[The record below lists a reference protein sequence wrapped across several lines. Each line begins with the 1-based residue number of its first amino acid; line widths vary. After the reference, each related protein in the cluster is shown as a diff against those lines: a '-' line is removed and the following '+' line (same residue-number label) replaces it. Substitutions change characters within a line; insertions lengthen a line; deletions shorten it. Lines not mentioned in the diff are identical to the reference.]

1 MKKNFINKNKKF
13 YFLLLLLIL
22 IVVLI
27 MSCKKVN
34 LLGPNN
40 IPPPTKF
47 PIIDDEK
54 PEIPDYPDPTPVPD
68 PPEEGDIEEKPIEVK
83 PEVVQ
88 NGTVFGGYGRRFKFK
103 NDWYVLATNEYEYN
117 PETKIL
123 RQLNKG
129 AVLRIEKDGKTIT
142 KIYSINS
149 GDLEQTEYWK
159 NLHSK
164 KLVITDTEVNI
175 PIKAESQGWATNWEY
190 KIPDDVPN
198 NIADHYDVITSNK
211 TKMDYEKFAYI
222 EKLIIYYI
230 NRSSSDLLNWNKVS
244 SSNVF
249 DFPKVDFNNPNFQ
262 GRCGNSTR
270 NHIIYFKG
278 KIFVFKMNFNFYNKY
293 LTYYIEPN
301 DVYFYLSK
309 NEYYTIEWGKDMSDA
324 KNWVTNH
331 INIINALYLN
341 SYGVWYNENK
351 LYLEIPSYYIKYSYS
366 DKWKLWTNNSVYN
379 GNGIVYTTEDGINWK
394 EEHYDIY
401 DIIDKYKLEW
411 AGISAGYSINAYRFV
426 NETNKMI
433 GYEMPDGTPFE
444 PSYTELNGKY
454 YRTFNA
460 TYPLPPIKEIME
472 TVDKFE
478 TNFTVTEEHIKKS
491 GYYQLQVSSVPPDKA
506 QESDW
511 VNVVPNNQTTSS
523 IGWESG
529 GADLFT
535 FNNKIVRLVDY
546 DRQFKLNTQYET
558 ALNLSEKY
566 YNLLL
571 NSPMS
576 EFKKYDYYFLYYK
589 AMADMLKIIKDN
601 GSDYFRPDE
610 AVTHYTFE
618 LN

>member
-129 AVLRIEKDGKTIT
+129 AVLRIEKDGRTIT

-149 GDLEQTEYWK
+149 GDLEKAEYWK
-159 NLHSK
+159 NLNSK
-164 KLVITDTEVNI
+164 KLVITDTEVRI
-175 PIKAESQGWATNWEY
+175 PIKAESQAWPKHIPYTITDSDNNNTYTYSTGINNVTAYTN
-190 KIPDDVPN
+190 IG
-198 NIADHYDVITSNK
+198 NIHAEELILHYS
-211 TKMDYEKFAYI
+211 
-222 EKLIIYYI
+222 
-230 NRSSSDLLNWNKVS
+230 NRSSSDLLNWHS
-244 SSNVF
+244 TSLSNIF
-249 DFPKVDFNNPNFQ
+249 NFPEPNFNNPNFQ
-262 GRCGNSTR
+262 GVLRNVNRC
-270 NHIIYFKG
+270 IVVYFKS
-278 KIFVFKMNFNFYNKY
+278 KIFLFY
-293 LTYYIEPN
+293 TFGGYY
-301 DVYFYLSK
+301 DFYHTFYRDPSEGDFILAK
-309 NEYYTIEWGKDMSDA
+309 NEYYTIEWGKDTSDT
-324 KNWVTNH
+324 KNWVTN
-331 INIINALYLN
+331 
-341 SYGVWYNENK
+341 
-351 LYLEIPSYYIKYSYS
+351 YIKNLPICSFVTVRHDANRLYVTPIYYEKYTYS
-366 DKWKLWTNNSVYN
+366 DKFKLWYRKETVYVDDF
-379 GNGIVYTTEDGINWK
+379 VYTTEDGINWK
-394 EEHYDIY
+394 KESL
-401 DIIDKYKLEW
+401 DIIDKYNPIVADRTELP
-411 AGISAGYSINAYRFV
+411 SFYDHPT
-426 NETNKMI
+426 TNQML

-454 YRTFNA
+454 YRTFNS
-460 TYPLPPIKEIME
+460 TYPMPPIKEIME
-472 TVDKFE
+472 TVNRFE

-491 GYYQLQVSSVPPDKA
+491 GYYQLQVSSIPPDKA

-511 VNVVPNNQTTSS
+511 VNVVPNNELASS

-535 FNNKIVRLVDY
+535 FNSKIVRLVDY
-546 DRQFKLNTQYET
+546 DRQFKLNSQYET
-558 ALNLSEKY
+558 ALNLSQKY
-566 YNLLL
+566 YSLLL
-571 NSPMS
+571 NSPTS

-589 AMADMLKIIKDN
+589 AMADMLKIIKDKGN
-601 GSDYFRPDE
+601 DYFRPDE

-618 LN
+618 IN

>member
-1 MKKNFINKNKKF
+1 MKKKVYFI
-13 YFLLLLLIL
+13 LPLLIL
-22 IVVLI
+22 IIVLI
-27 MSCKKVN
+27 MSCRKIN
-34 LLGPNN
+34 ILGPNN

-47 PIIDDEK
+47 PIIDDNK

-68 PPEEGDIEEKPIEVK
+68 PPDKGDIEEKPIEVK
-83 PEVVQ
+83 PEVVP

-117 PETKIL
+117 PETKML

-142 KIYSINS
+142 KIHSINS

-164 KLVITDTEVNI
+164 KLVITDTEVRI
-175 PIKAESQGWATNWEY
+175 PIKAESQGWATNWNY

-198 NIADHYDVITSNK
+198 NIGYCWGYSYDKVTGEKIEDLCKKITNE
-211 TKMDYEKFAYI
+211 YFGYV
-222 EKLIIYYI
+222 EKLIIHYS
-230 NRSSSDLLNWNKVS
+230 NRSSSDLLNWNKTS

-249 DFPKVDFNNPNFQ
+249 DFPKPNFNNPNFQ
-262 GRCGNSTR
+262 GRFGDS
-270 NHIIYFKG
+270 HVHYLVYFKG
-278 KIFVFKMNFNFYNKY
+278 KIFVFNGHPGIYDEY
-293 LTYYIEPN
+293 LTYYIEPR
-301 DVYFYLSK
+301 DGYFYLGK
-309 NEYYTIEWGKDMSDA
+309 NEYYTIELGKDMSDA
-324 KNWVTNH
+324 KNWVTNY
-331 INIINALYLN
+331 IKCPYSAYRTFV
-341 SYGVWYNENK
+341 YYDENK
-351 LYLEIPSYYIKYSYS
+351 LYLFLEYYNKYTYS
-366 DKWKLWTNNSVYN
+366 ARWKLWTNITYSDRSV
-379 GNGIVYTTEDGINWK
+379 VYTTEDGINWK
-394 EEHYDIY
+394 ELPYDIV
-401 DIIDKYKLEW
+401 DKNKLIFCKESV
-411 AGISAGYSINAYRFV
+411 GPEILFSGEHTILNYT
-426 NETNKMI
+426 NEML
-433 GYEMPDGTPFE
+433 GYEMPDGTPLE

-454 YRTFNA
+454 YRTFNS
-460 TYPLPPIKEIME
+460 TYPMPPIKEIME
-472 TVDKFE
+472 TVDRFE

-491 GYYQLQVSSVPPDKA
+491 GYYQLQVSSVSPDKA

-511 VNVVPNNQTTSS
+511 VNVVPNNELASS

-558 ALNLSEKY
+558 ALNLSQKY

-589 AMADMLKIIKDN
+589 VMADMLKIIKDK

-618 LN
+618 LY

>member
-22 IVVLI
+22 IIVLI

-47 PIIDDEK
+47 PIIDDNK

-117 PETKIL
+117 PETKML

-142 KIYSINS
+142 KIHSINS

-159 NLHSK
+159 NLNSK

-198 NIADHYDVITSNK
+198 NISDFNIYKKITYDN
-211 TKMDYEKFAYI
+211 FGYI
-222 EKLIIYYI
+222 EKLIIHYS

-249 DFPKVDFNNPNFQ
+249 DFPKPNFNNPNFQ
-262 GRCGNSTR
+262 GRFGNAGR
-270 NHIIYFKG
+270 NEIVYFKG
-278 KIFVFKMNFNFYNKY
+278 KIFVFRTFFYIYDKY

-301 DVYFYLSK
+301 DGYFIMGT

-331 INIINALYLN
+331 IGNPLYYN
-341 SYGVWYNENK
+341 FSEMWYDENK
-351 LYLEIPSYYIKYSYS
+351 LYVQPLEYEKYTYS
-366 DKWKLWTNNSVYN
+366 EELQLWTNKLGYN
-379 GNGIVYTTEDGINWK
+379 GAVYTTEDGINWK
-394 EEHYDIY
+394 KESY
-401 DIIDKYKLEW
+401 DIIKEYKPTLSGVSVGFNPYVNYGQG
-411 AGISAGYSINAYRFV
+411 GIV
-426 NETNKMI
+426 NETN
-433 GYEMPDGTPFE
+433 EMLGFEIQDGTPFE

-454 YRTFNA
+454 YRTFKS
-460 TYPLPPIKEIME
+460 TYPMPPIKEIME
-472 TVDKFE
+472 TVDRFE

-511 VNVVPNNQTTSS
+511 VNVVPNNELASS

-529 GADLFT
+529 GSDLFT

-589 AMADMLKIIKDN
+589 VMADMLKIIKDKGN
-601 GSDYFRPDE
+601 DYFRPDE

-618 LN
+618 L

>member
-1 MKKNFINKNKKF
+1 
-13 YFLLLLLIL
+13 
-22 IVVLI
+22 

-40 IPPPTKF
+40 IPPPTAF

-68 PPEEGDIEEKPIEVK
+68 PPDEGDIEEKPIEVK
-83 PEVVQ
+83 PEVVP

-117 PETKIL
+117 PETKML

-142 KIYSINS
+142 KIYSLKL
-149 GDLEQTEYWK
+149 GDNLEQAEYWT
-159 NLHSK
+159 NLNSK
-164 KLVITDTEVNI
+164 KLIIEANKVLIPSNPEQKAYGYDLYEVKFEKLNFDSVICLYPYYPFGVYSNYTIDFISRESDSLINWAYSANREKKTYNI
-175 PIKAESQGWATNWEY
+175 PQ
-190 KIPDDVPN
+190 PN
-198 NIADHYDVITSNK
+198 KD
-211 TKMDYEKFAYI
+211 
-222 EKLIIYYI
+222 
-230 NRSSSDLLNWNKVS
+230 
-244 SSNVF
+244 
-249 DFPKVDFNNPNFQ
+249 NPTIQ
-262 GRCGNSTR
+262 GRYGV
-270 NHIIYFKG
+270 HG
-278 KIFVFKMNFNFYNKY
+278 
-293 LTYYIEPN
+293 LTFSSL
-301 DVYFYLSK
+301 FYLNGRLFLFVQESPMDTHPEGYRDPSAPK
-309 NEYYTIEWGKDMSDA
+309 FFHPGMRYYSVDVNKDTSDNN
-324 KNWVTNH
+324 NWVEHEFPLRKERESDTY
-331 INIINALYLN
+331 I
-341 SYGVWYNENK
+341 WYYKNK
-351 LYLEIPSYYIKYSYS
+351 LYVFETLYIHYYEYNKNNN
-366 DKWKLWTNNSVYN
+366 LWSNAFELAADATKRWS
-379 GNGIVYTTEDGINWK
+379 TEDGINWK
-394 EEHYDIY
+394 EEKDVDFSKLKIY
-401 DIIDKYKLEW
+401 KTIDNYTVPLL
-411 AGISAGYSINAYRFV
+411 S
-426 NETNKMI
+426 
-433 GYEMPDGTPFE
+433 YEPPDGTPLE

-454 YRTFNA
+454 YRTFNS
-460 TYPLPPIKEIME
+460 TYPMPPIKEIME
-472 TVDKFE
+472 TVDRFE

-558 ALNLSEKY
+558 ALNLSQKY
-566 YNLLL
+566 YALLQAAKT
-571 NSPMS
+571 M
-576 EFKKYDYYFLYYK
+576 EDYKKYDYYFLYYK

-618 LN
+618 IN